1 MNINLISIVLPVH
14 NQGDHIRELILS
26 YIESI
31 KIVPV
36 PFEIILV
43 VNNNRDS
50 SLAIC
55 QELASLHPMIRVIHI
70 EAGGWG
76 LSVRLGLRDAHG
88 DLLCYTNSARTRPE
102 DLLLFLLYG
111 ISNPN
116 VVIKAN
122 RKIRDNWRRR
132 LGSLIYNLEV
142 RFLFDLAYWDI
153 NGTPKVFP
161 RSCEKLMRLEEDG
174 DLIDAEFSVICR
186 RSDYHVI
193 EVPVVS
199 VSRRGGKSTTNYVSA
214 FRMYV
219 GAIRLWKKMGTS
231 LKETQE

>member
-1 MNINLISIVLPVH
+1 VSINLISIVLPVH
-14 NQGDHIRELILS
+14 NQGDHIRELVLS
-26 YIESI
+26 YIEVI
-31 KIVPV
+31 KTVPV
-36 PFEIILV
+36 PFEMILV
-43 VNNNRDS
+43 VNNSRDN
-50 SLAIC
+50 SLANC
-55 QELASLHPMIRVIHI
+55 QELAKTHPMIRVIHT

-76 LSVRLGLRDAHG
+76 LSVKLGLKEAHG

-122 RKIRDNWRRR
+122 RRFRDNWLRR

-142 RFLFDLAYWDI
+142 RFLFDLACWDI

-161 RSCEKLMRLEEDG
+161 SSFNKLMQLEEDG
-174 DLIDAEFSVICR
+174 DIIDAEFNVICR
-186 RSDYHVI
+186 RSDYHMI

-199 VSRRGGKSTTNYVSA
+199 ISRRGGKSTTNFASA
-214 FRMYV
+214 FWMYI
-219 GAIRLWKKMGTS
+219 GAIRLRKKMGTLS
-231 LKETQE
+231 TEMKE